1 MIDHQEKCIRS
12 LVPNAVKKQKYHL
25 NQMAND
31 LFTAK
36 IAIEREENQEDA
48 INLSVLFKQFN
59 FLGL

>member
-25 NQMAND
+25 NQMEND
-31 LFTAK
+31 LFIAK
-36 IAIEREENQEDA
+36 IATERKENQEDA
-48 INLSVLFKQFN
+48 ISPSVLFYQFN